1 MALLHEIAGTIVAS
15 AALALAI
22 YVFIRTLDYQSY
34 KDADSD
40 YRDVLKIGI
49 EVPMFLSGRHQ
60 NELDAAVK
68 QIGKKCHWC
77 VSNLDDQ

>member
-1 MALLHEIAGTIVAS
+1 MALLHEIVGTIVAS

-34 KDADSD
+34 KDANSD
-40 YRDVLKIGI
+40 YRDVLKIAI

-60 NELDAAVK
+60 NKLDAAVK
-68 QIGKKCHWC
+68 TDW
-77 VSNLDDQ
+77 